1 MDFIICVKDDHEKKT
16 SLRKEIIMNYVME
29 LDGLTKTF
37 GKKKAVDNFSLKI
50 EKGHICG
57 LIGPN
62 GAGKTTIMKMMASLI
77 EPDTGEMTFFESK
90 DLDKERT
97 RMSLIIE
104 EPYMEFG
111 MTARENMQYMRYIR
125 GVADESR
132 IDMLLDFVGL
142 ADIGKK
148 KVGKF
153 SLGMRQ
159 RLGIAMSLLSKPEF
173 MVLDEPIN
181 GLDPEGIIAIRKML
195 LTLAEEE
202 KITILISSHI
212 LKELSELCTDYA
224 IVNHGVL
231 IEKLSHEELLEK
243 TKTFIGL
250 RTNDIGRTCTVL
262 ENDLGIRNYKVNPE
276 NEIMIYERLDELE
289 NISSMVTHN
298 DLIITKL
305 VIEGESLEDYYIGK
319 VGDQNE

>member
-1 MDFIICVKDDHEKKT
+1 ME
-16 SLRKEIIMNYVME
+16 YVME
-29 LDGLTKTF
+29 LEGLTKTF
-37 GKKKAVDNFSLKI
+37 GKKTAVDNFSLKI

-62 GAGKTTIMKMMASLI
+62 GAGKTTIMRMMAALT
-77 EPDTGEMTFFESK
+77 EPDSGEMRFFGSTE
-90 DLDKERT
+90 LDEARS
-97 RMSLIIE
+97 RMSFIIE
-104 EPYMEFG
+104 EPYMEHS
-111 MTARENMQYMRYIR
+111 MTARENMQYLRFIR

-142 ADIGKK
+142 KDVGKK

-159 RLGIAMSLLSKPEF
+159 RLGIAMSLLAKPEF

-181 GLDPEGIIAIRKML
+181 GLDPEGIIDVRKML
-195 LTLAEEE
+195 LKLTEEE

-224 IVNHGVL
+224 IVNHGKL
-231 IEKLSHEELLEK
+231 IEKLSHEELLLK

-262 ENDLGIRNYKVNPE
+262 EGSLGIRNYKVSPE
-276 NEIMIYERLDELE
+276 NEIMIFERLEDLE
-289 NISSMVTHN
+289 RISSIVTQN
-298 DLIITKL
+298 NLTITKIN
-305 VIEGESLEDYYIGK
+305 VEGESLEDYYIGK